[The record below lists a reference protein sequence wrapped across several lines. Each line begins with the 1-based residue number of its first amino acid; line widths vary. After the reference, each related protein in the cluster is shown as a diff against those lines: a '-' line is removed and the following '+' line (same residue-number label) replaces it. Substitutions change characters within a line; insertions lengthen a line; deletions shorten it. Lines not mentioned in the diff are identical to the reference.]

1 MNWQDFVDAIK
12 QGLLEV
18 DLRTREIRITP
29 KGLRQLAQDFE
40 AEEEDF

>member
-1 MNWQDFVDAIK
+1 MNWHDFVDAIK

-18 DLRTREIRITP
+18 DLRTREIRITS

-40 AEEEDF
+40 EKEEEI